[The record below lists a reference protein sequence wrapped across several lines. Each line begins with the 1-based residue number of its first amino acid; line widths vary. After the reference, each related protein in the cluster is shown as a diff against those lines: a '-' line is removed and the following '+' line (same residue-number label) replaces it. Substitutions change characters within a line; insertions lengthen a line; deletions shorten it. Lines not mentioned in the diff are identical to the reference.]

1 MRLNKTFIL
10 LVAAM
15 LSLPAAADDFGLW
28 PEVGI
33 EKKLGRFSV
42 EASAGMRFDDAVSRL
57 TRTDLG
63 VGVDYKLLKFL
74 KLGVGYD
81 FIRDY
86 TGPEEEVHYNSS
98 KGMNGYDVKQS
109 YWRTKHRFHFDATG
123 KYRVGRFTFSLRE
136 RYQLTRNMAVT
147 VTENKYRGIV
157 SDPATYEGATYQG
170 SFNDNVY
177 AYRESKT
184 KEKDA
189 RTKHFLRSRL
199 GGRAVLS
206 RLSPPLRL
214 ATIWQM
220 AFLSTNAAGFW
231 APIGRWRAS
240 TLFRWLMSSPMAMMA
255 TMMPTPSPSML
266 AILSVFKI
274 LYSRLCNVFL
284 PSLPFCSSRWAQRH
298 KLIAI

>member
-10 LVAAM
+10 LVATM

-28 PEVGI
+28 PEVSI

-184 KEKDA
+184 KERDA
-189 RTKHFLRSRL
+189 KTKHFLRSRL
-199 GGRAVLS
+199 GVSYNIARCPITPFAS
-206 RLSPPLRL
+206 FEISNNL
-214 ATIWQM
+214 ANGFSLDKRRWILGADWKVARQHSVSL
-220 AFLSTNAAGFW
+220 AYVFTNGDDGDNDANSF
-231 APIGRWRAS
+231 
-240 TLFRWLMSSPMAMMA
+240 
-255 TMMPTPSPSML
+255 
-266 AILSVFKI
+266 AI
-274 LYSRLCNVFL
+274 NVGYTF
-284 PSLPFCSSRWAQRH
+284 SF
-298 KLIAI
+298 